1 MHKGKKK
8 WATLGGK
15 NKRSLD
21 SVAVSFIRYA
31 ELAKA
36 ARIYFKATNRFD
48 PKMDFKLFI
57 EAEFC
62 VGTLLHF
69 FKVTK
74 SFIANMQHVVVT
86 GEKFKE
92 EVKEFCEGLIP
103 ERSRLVTKNLEGEMA
118 QIMQRDK
125 TAGKGKIFQPK

>member
-1 MHKGKKK
+1 MRKGKKK
-8 WATLGGK
+8 WATSGGRE
-15 NKRSLD
+15 KRSLD

-62 VGTLLHF
+62 MGTLLHF

-74 SFIANMQHVVVT
+74 SFIASIQHMVLES
-86 GEKFKE
+86 EKFKE

-125 TAGKGKIFQPK
+125 AIKKRKNILTG